1 MKGQIMI
8 SLLFEDPS
16 KISATNDLDILQVTV
31 SKELKVNREDGM
43 TLLKK

>member
-1 MKGQIMI
+1 MKGQIMVK
-8 SLLFEDPS
+8 LFFEDPS

-31 SKELKVNREDGM
+31 SKELKVIREDGM